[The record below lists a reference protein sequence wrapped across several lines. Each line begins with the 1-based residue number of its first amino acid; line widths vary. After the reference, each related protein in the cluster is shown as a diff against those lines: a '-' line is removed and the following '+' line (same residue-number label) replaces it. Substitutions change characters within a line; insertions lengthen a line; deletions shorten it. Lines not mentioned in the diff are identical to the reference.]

1 MPKSHP
7 YDLMMVIKELQTC
20 SSYHRLTC
28 GSPYIIIQKSPD
40 KWLSHSLTYSIY
52 NHIEINETVHYSLQT
67 FMKSNRPRHNVP
79 AGECHLMVVMHVAS
93 FAHHKIN
100 ASIHIDTLTEW
111 DDQIRHKIIKSFNEL
126 WARNPSFTPRQM
138 LSHVYPN
145 WNLGWNNNHRSEK
158 PFHRGNINYS
168 SKCCLL
174 IWLQVYKTLK
184 DTLLL
189 PWQPMACCLRWTRTI
204 KGRAPNYYDVL
215 KKSLMTFRNVEASSG
230 LYSSP
235 VAPFTNM
242 VYPSM
247 DK

>member
-1 MPKSHP
+1 MTRGSTGIRTPGRR
-7 YDLMMVIKELQTC
+7 VTC
-20 SSYHRLTC
+20 NPQPWVRYLNDSAIAS
-28 GSPYIIIQKSPD
+28 GWQNGMI
-40 KWLSHSLTYSIY
+40 
-52 NHIEINETVHYSLQT
+52 NH
-67 FMKSNRPRHNVP
+67 K
-79 AGECHLMVVMHVAS
+79 
-93 FAHHKIN
+93 
-100 ASIHIDTLTEW
+100 
-111 DDQIRHKIIKSFNEL
+111 IRHKIIKSFNEL
-126 WARNPSFTPRQM
+126 WARNPSFTPRQIH
-138 LSHVYPN
+138 SHVYPN
-145 WNLGWNNNHRSEK
+145 WNLSGWNNNHRSEK